1 MKLDLGPSRSSYV
14 TPTFGEEDKAPV
26 DPALKRRLRR
36 PMIFGAAVIAVLVV
50 GLSVWASVA
59 SLPTAVSAPGQLRV
73 ESNRKVLRAR
83 ELGTVRQILVK
94 EGQFVRAGQPLL
106 IFNDVEARAQVDVL
120 QSQYDQVL
128 AQSARFTAEA
138 TNRPS
143 IAFSPELSARAGDPR
158 VAGLIRDQQFLFT
171 SRMQLYQSQMGVLEQ
186 RLDQIQNQI
195 AGQQAQVESVDEQ
208 RRLTAEELDG
218 YKKLNAEGYAPKT
231 LILRYQRT
239 MAELVGRKGQ
249 LVADIARLR
258 QQMGETRMNMASLR
272 NDRSSQAAEGLRQ
285 AQAQL
290 ADVGPRLTAA
300 KQSLESKIVRSP
312 VDGFVFNLTQFTVG
326 GVTGAGETLMDVVPA
341 GSELVVTATVK
352 PQDIQKIKTGMDARV
367 RMVGLNQRWNEPL
380 PAKVTVVSADVL
392 SNDETQ
398 QSFYRVDLRI
408 EPKDL
413 KLLKPG
419 TKLTAGMPAEVQI
432 VTGKRTVMGYL
443 ISPIT
448 DTIQDA
454 FNEE

>member
-1 MKLDLGPSRSSYV
+1 MKLDLGPVRSSYV
-14 TPTFGEEDKAPV
+14 TPTFGDDDKGPI
-26 DPALKRRLRR
+26 DPALKRRMRR
-36 PMIFGAAVIAVLVV
+36 PMLIGAAVIAVLVV
-50 GLSVWASVA
+50 GLAVWASVA
-59 SLPTAVSAPGQLRV
+59 TLPTAISAPGQLRV

-83 ELGTVRQILVK
+83 ELGTVRQILAR
-94 EGQFVRAGQPLL
+94 EGQYVRAGQPLL

-120 QSQYDQVL
+120 QSQYDQLL
-128 AQSARFTAEA
+128 AQAARFTAEA
-138 TNRPS
+138 TNRPA
-143 IAFSPELSARAGDPR
+143 ITFSPELTARAGDPR
-158 VAGLIRDQQFLFT
+158 VAALMRDQEFLFST
-171 SRMQLYQSQMGVLEQ
+171 RLQLFESQMGVLQQ
-186 RLDQIQNQI
+186 RLEQAQNQI

-208 RRLTAEELDG
+208 RKLTVEELAG
-218 YKKLNAEGYAPKT
+218 YQRLHAEGYAPKT

-239 MAELVGRKGQ
+239 LAELAGRKGQ

-258 QQMGETRMNMASLR
+258 QQMGETRMSMASLR
-272 NDRSSQAAEGLRQ
+272 NNRTSEAAEGLRQ

-312 VDGFVFNLTQFTVG
+312 VDGYVFNLTQFTVG

-341 GSELVVTATVK
+341 GSELVVTATVR
-352 PQDIQKIKTGMDARV
+352 PQDIEKVKAGMDARI
-367 RMVGLNQRWNEPL
+367 RLVGLNQRWNAPL
-380 PAKVTVVSADVL
+380 PAKVAVVSADVL
-392 SNDETQ
+392 TNEQTG

-408 EPKDL
+408 DPKDL
-413 KLLKPG
+413 KDLRPG
-419 TKLTAGMPAEVQI
+419 TKLTPGMPAEVQI

-454 FNEE
+454 FSEE